1 MLRQILFVAR
11 KDLKFLFKAKETLLW
26 VFAMPILF
34 FWFIGAVTGSGGGLL
49 GQGSLAL
56 WGVEDSGFL
65 GDQLELR
72 LGEQDFALSRPDS
85 LPAFQG
91 SHRRLALPPGFTDSL
106 QAGRPVELVYGD
118 NSSGEYGAFRKL
130 KMMRA
135 VYGLLADVLVS
146 TGEGGS
152 APDSASIAALNARPR
167 ALSLLVESAG
177 ALRVPPSGFSQSV
190 PGIMVMFTI
199 LIMGTSGAVFLVIER
214 RQGLL
219 KRLAYAPISP
229 LGVVLGKWLSK
240 LVLGLV
246 QIGFAMLAGSLLF
259 KMDWGPNLP
268 TVILLM
274 LVYGA
279 LIGGLGLLL
288 GSLAKTEGQAAAIGV
303 VAANLLGA
311 LGGCWWPIEIT
322 PPFMQKLALFLP
334 TGWAMDALHKLVH
347 FGEGPGVVL
356 PHMLGMGAL
365 ALLLVFVTA
374 RVFRY
379 E

>member
-1 MLRQILFVAR
+1 MLRQVLYVAR
-11 KDLKFLFKAKETLLW
+11 KDLKFLFRAKETLLW

-34 FWFIGAVTGSGGGLL
+34 FWFIGTVTGGGGGLL
-49 GQGSLAL
+49 GKGSLAL
-56 WGVEDSGFL
+56 WAGEEPGFL
-65 GDQLELR
+65 GEQLELR
-72 LGEQDFALSRPDS
+72 LTEQDFVLSRPDS
-85 LPAFQG
+85 LPAFR
-91 SHRRLALPPGFTDSL
+91 SAHRRLELPASFSDSL
-106 QAGRPVELVYGD
+106 LAGRPVELVYGD
-118 NSSGEYGAFRKL
+118 ESSGNYGAFRKL
-130 KMMRA
+130 KLMRA
-135 VYGLLADVLVS
+135 VYGLLADIVVS
-146 TGEGGS
+146 GGENGA
-152 APDSASIAALNARPR
+152 APDSAAIADLNARPR
-167 ALSLLVESAG
+167 ALSLLVESGG
-177 ALRVPPSGFSQSV
+177 AYREPPGGFSQSV

-246 QIGFAMLAGSLLF
+246 QIGFAMLSGSLLF
-259 KMDWGPNLP
+259 GMDWGANLP
-268 TVILLM
+268 AVILLM
-274 LVYGA
+274 IVYGA
-279 LIGGLGLLL
+279 MIAGLGLLL
-288 GSLAKTEGQAAAIGV
+288 GSLARTEGQAAAIGV

-311 LGGCWWPIEIT
+311 LGGCWWPIEVT

-347 FGEGPGVVL
+347 FGASPATVL
-356 PHMLGMGAL
+356 PHLLGMGLL
-365 ALLLVFVTA
+365 ALLLIFLTA

>member
-1 MLRQILFVAR
+1 MLRQILYVAR
-11 KDLKFLFKAKETLLW
+11 KDLKFQFRAKETLLW

-34 FWFIGAVTGSGGGLL
+34 FWFIGTVTGGGSGLL
-49 GQGSLAL
+49 GKGNLAL
-56 WGVEDSGFL
+56 WGGDEAGFL
-65 GDQLELR
+65 GEQLELR
-72 LGEQDFALSRPDS
+72 LSEQDFVLARPDS
-85 LPAFQG
+85 LPAFRA
-91 SHRRLALPPGFTDSL
+91 SHRRLELPAAFTDSL
-106 QAGRPVELVYGD
+106 LAGRPVELVFGD

-130 KMMRA
+130 KLMRA
-135 VYGLLADVLVS
+135 VYGLMADIVVS
-146 TGEGGS
+146 AGEGE
-152 APDSASIAALNARPR
+152 AVTDSAAIAALNARPR

-177 ALRVPPSGFSQSV
+177 AYRKPPNGYSQSV

-199 LIMGTSGAVFLVIER
+199 LVMGTSGAVFLVIER

-246 QIGFAMLAGSLLF
+246 QISFAMLAGSLLF
-259 KMDWGPNLP
+259 GMNWGANLP

-274 LVYGA
+274 LVYGS
-279 LIGGLGLLL
+279 LIAGLGLLL
-288 GSLAKTEGQAAAIGV
+288 GSLARTEGQAAAIGV

-347 FGEGPGVVL
+347 FGASPVAVL
-356 PHMLGMGAL
+356 PHMLGMGLL
-365 ALLLVFVTA
+365 ALMLVFLTA
-374 RVFRY
+374 RIFRY